1 MILVCAFYAIA
12 RLPEKIY
19 ILLISLNSM
28 AFVYNAYYVSMFL
41 GFLYICA
48 NLTIIAVIRCM
59 NVVS

>member
-1 MILVCAFYAIA
+1 
-12 RLPEKIY
+12 
-19 ILLISLNSM
+19 M

-48 NLTIIAVIRCM
+48 NLTIIAVIRGM